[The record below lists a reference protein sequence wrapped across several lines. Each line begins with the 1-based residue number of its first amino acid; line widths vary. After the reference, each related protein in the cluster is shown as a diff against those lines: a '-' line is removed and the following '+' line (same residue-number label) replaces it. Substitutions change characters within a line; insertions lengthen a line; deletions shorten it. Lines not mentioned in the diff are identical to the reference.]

1 MTDAARPFPPRSA
14 RGWLLS
20 AALAVIAA
28 LPLAVA
34 AHQESAHAPA
44 AKAAPAPAAEFAGR
58 IVTVVVADTATG
70 RIAGYPFL
78 ALADGTRYRLDN
90 AGAVSDGAPVAV
102 TGRLAGRTL
111 VVERLRST
119 PPAGPA
125 PKSTA
130 ARADLTGTLRVFHVD
145 YPDGTS
151 EFGYTLITDAGRQ
164 NVVDFGRPL
173 PGIDNG
179 ARAKVSG
186 PVDARGHVDVD
197 TIELLP
203 PAPVA
208 APPVSAATNVTPQA
222 VTTGYTVIPLKYPNN
237 TAAPFTY
244 NTDPASWPI
253 ATINTTVLG
262 AAPAQSVAEYYK
274 EVSYGAQLVNGVVAN
289 DANTWLKA
297 NEARPT
303 ACSTNAQLDA
313 VLNSIETQGN
323 AAATAA
329 GFNPASRPGILYV
342 IDALPCGWAGLGYIG
357 WERAYT
363 KGTASLL
370 VVGHE
375 LGHNFGLYHA
385 GSLDCGANVIAPSGC
400 TVTEYGDPFD
410 IMGNNRP
417 MHFAAHQKNI
427 LGYFA
432 GNGSAIATHSSGS
445 TTYTLGPIEL
455 AGQSRYAVK
464 IPTSNTKR
472 TYWIEFRQPLGFDSA
487 LSSYPNLGAQLRIS
501 SPFEN
506 NCSGCTGMYDDTQ
519 FLDMTPATSPFTDG
533 ALLAGQSFTDSSDAA
548 NPLTIDVLTATTT
561 ALSVKVTKGTV
572 ASATTTLASSVNPS
586 TSGQS
591 VTFTATVAGTAPT
604 GTVAFKDG
612 GTTLTGC
619 SSVALSGSGNARTA
633 ACTTAALAV
642 GVHSVVADYSGDA
655 GNGASSSAALSQT
668 VKAATTTTLAS
679 SLNPSTSGAAVTFTA
694 TVAGTAPTGPVAFTS
709 DGAAIA
715 GCTAVALS
723 GNGNSRTA
731 MCTTSVLAVGTR
743 SIVAGYG
750 GDGTNVAS
758 TSSTLAQ
765 VVTSVAPVATT
776 TSVASSPNP
785 AAAGVNVTFTASVT
799 GIAPTGTV
807 AFTADGATIAG
818 CASVPLAGAGNT
830 RSAACSTAALASGAH
845 AIVAT
850 YGGNAGNLPSSS
862 ASLAQQI
869 TNPGQTATR
878 TRVGSSNNPAPEGS
892 TVTLTATISA
902 TPVAVGGA
910 VSFTA
915 NGATLPGCASVPI
928 AAAGGDAIAACSAT
942 LAPGA
947 YSIVA
952 SYGGSATHFP
962 SASLT
967 YSQVVPFAAIGNTL
981 QFAAAAYAVNEATGS
996 VVLTVTR
1003 IGDPTAP
1010 AQVDYAMA
1018 GGSALAN
1025 ADFTPTSGTLAW
1037 PAHDGSARTI
1047 VVAVGNDGASESD
1060 ETFTVTLANVQ
1071 GATVGAIG
1079 AATVTIH
1086 DDESAPATMPAAATV
1101 VQNPYGV
1108 LAVQG
1113 GTLAGS
1119 AISSLTKNVV
1129 VQLGATAG
1137 AAGSFAQID
1146 FQGLDVGA
1154 GNTLTIRSG
1163 APGQTVVLVNAGA
1176 AAANVAGTVVAQGG
1190 NGAAAPALVV
1200 HSAAGFA
1207 VSPAGRIVGPA
1218 GLTLGTQGAA
1228 TGNLVNLGTVDGGSA
1243 LRIEAA
1249 KVNGGGAFRG
1259 DAMAFATPGNLNN
1272 PVNGGHFIANGLQL
1286 YPASG
1291 NTVRIALAG
1300 HGAAP
1305 QFVNLMVYG
1314 NATLAMPSAWP
1325 GGSTLPANN
1334 RPVLPGEVRAAGVP
1348 DPAYG
1353 GGSMIVQ
1360 ATGTFALDGGASGDF
1375 VFPGGIALIAGGA
1388 FDFKGTAIANGWTT
1402 SGTTYQGVFVEAP
1415 AIADSSGAGGIAVR
1429 TNHLNWVNFSTRPAL
1444 PVAAWTLQRMGDGT
1458 AQFVN
1463 ANGTA
1468 PHLNFYAIV
1477 GEAAAAGKCYTCLV
1491 NTQAINLAATP

>member
-1 MTDAARPFPPRSA
+1 MTDALRPSTARHA
-14 RGWLLS
+14 RGWLLP
-20 AALAVIAA
+20 AALAALAA
-28 LPLAVA
+28 LPLAAV
-34 AHQESAHAPA
+34 AHQDGAHAPA
-44 AKAAPAPAAEFAGR
+44 TKAAAAPAAEYAGR
-58 IVTVVVADTATG
+58 IVTVVVADSATG
-70 RIAGYPFL
+70 RVAGYPFL
-78 ALADGTRYRLDN
+78 VLADGTRYRLEN
-90 AGAVSDGAPVAV
+90 AAAATDGAPVTV

-111 VVERLRST
+111 VVQRTRST
-119 PPAGPA
+119 APAGPT
-125 PKSTA
+125 PKSTVP
-130 ARADLTGTLRVFHVD
+130 RADLTGTLRVFHVD

-151 EFGYTLITDAGRQ
+151 EFGYSLVTDTGRQ
-164 NVVDFGRPL
+164 NVVDLGRPL

-186 PVDARGHVDVD
+186 PVDARGHIAVD

-208 APPVSAATNVTPQA
+208 TPPVSGATNVTPQA

-237 TAAPFTY
+237 TVAPFTY
-244 NTDPASWPI
+244 NADPASWPI

-262 AAPAQSVAEYYK
+262 VAPAQSVAEYYK

-303 ACSTNAQLDA
+303 ACGSNAQLDA
-313 VLNSIETQGN
+313 VLNSIETQGD

-329 GFNPASRPGILYV
+329 GFNPASKPGILYV

-357 WERAYT
+357 WARAYT

-375 LGHNFGLYHA
+375 FGHNFGLYHA
-385 GSLDCGANVIAPSGC
+385 GSLDCGASVIAPSGC

-427 LGYFA
+427 LGYFS
-432 GNGSAIATHSSGS
+432 GNASAVATHGNGS

-487 LSSYPNLGAQLRIS
+487 LSGFPNLGAQLRIS

-519 FLDMTPATSPFTDG
+519 FLDMTPATSTFTDG

-548 NPLTIDVLTATTT
+548 NPLTIDVLSATTT
-561 ALSVKVTKGTV
+561 ALSVKVTKGTLT
-572 ASATTTLASSVNPS
+572 AATTTLASSVNPS
-586 TSGQS
+586 TSGQG

-619 SSVALSGSGNARTA
+619 SSVALTGSGNARTA
-633 ACTTAALAV
+633 ACTTSTLAV
-642 GVHSVVADYSGDA
+642 GVHSMVADYSGDA

-668 VKAATTTTLAS
+668 VKATSTTTLAS
-679 SLNPSTSGAAVTFTA
+679 SLNPATSGAAVTFTA
-694 TVAGTAPTGPVAFTS
+694 TVAGTGPTGNVAFTS

-723 GNGNSRTA
+723 GSGNSRTA
-731 MCTTSVLAVGTR
+731 MCTTSALAVGTR

-758 TSSTLAQ
+758 TSAALAQ
-765 VVTSVAPVATT
+765 VVTSAVPVATAT
-776 TSVASSPNP
+776 GVASSVNP
-785 AAAGVNVTFTASVT
+785 AVAGANVAFTASVT
-799 GIAPTGTV
+799 GNAPTGTV
-807 AFTADGATIAG
+807 AFTADGAAIAG
-818 CASVPLAGAGNT
+818 CASVPLAGTGNT
-830 RSAACSTAALASGAH
+830 RSAACSTAALAVGAH
-845 AIVAT
+845 AIVAA

-862 ASLAQQI
+862 ATLTQQI
-869 TNPGQTATR
+869 TSPGQTLTR

-892 TVTLTATISA
+892 AVTLTATISA
-902 TPVAVGGA
+902 TPVAAGGTVA
-910 VSFTA
+910 FTA
-915 NGATLPGCASVPI
+915 NGAALPGCTSVPV
-928 AAAGGDAIAACSAT
+928 AVAGNDAVAACSAT
-942 LAPGA
+942 LPPGA
-947 YSIVA
+947 YSVVA

-962 SASLT
+962 SASLV

-981 QFAAAAYAVNEATGS
+981 QFAAAAYAVNETTGS
-996 VVLTVTR
+996 VALTVTR
-1003 IGDPTAP
+1003 IGDATAP
-1010 AQVDYAMA
+1010 AQVDYATA
-1018 GGSALAN
+1018 GGSAVAGS
-1025 ADFTPTSGTLAW
+1025 DFTAKAGTLAW
-1037 PAHDGSARTI
+1037 AAHDGSARTI
-1047 VVAVGNDGASESD
+1047 VVAVNNDGTSEAD
-1060 ETFTVTLANVQ
+1060 ETFTVTLANAQ
-1071 GATVGAIG
+1071 GATLGAAG
-1079 AATVTIH
+1079 TATVTIH

-1101 VQNPYGV
+1101 VQNPYGA

-1113 GTLAGS
+1113 GTLTGN
-1119 AISSLTKNVV
+1119 AISGLAKNVV
-1129 VQLGATAG
+1129 VQLGTTAG
-1137 AAGSFAQID
+1137 TAGSFAQID

-1154 GNTLTIRSG
+1154 GNSLTIRSG

-1176 AAANVAGTVVAQGG
+1176 AAATVAGTVVAQGG
-1190 NGAAAPALVV
+1190 NGAAAPVLVV

-1259 DAMAFATPGNLNN
+1259 DAMTFATPGNLNN

-1286 YPASG
+1286 YPATGS
-1291 NTVRIALAG
+1291 TVRLALAG

-1314 NATLAMPSAWP
+1314 NATLSMPSAWP

-1348 DPAYG
+1348 DPGYG

-1388 FDFKGTAIANGWTT
+1388 FDFRGTAIANGWTT

-1415 AIADSSGAGGIAVR
+1415 AIADTSGAAGIAVR

-1444 PVAAWTLQRMGDGT
+1444 PVAAWTLQRMGNGS
-1458 AQFVN
+1458 AQFVG
-1463 ANGTA
+1463 ADGTA
-1468 PHLNFYAIV
+1468 PHLNFYTVV
-1477 GEAAAAGKCYTCLV
+1477 GEAAAAGQCYTCLV
-1491 NTQAINLAATP
+1491 NTQAMNLAATP

>member
-1 MTDAARPFPPRSA
+1 MTDALRPSTARHA
-14 RGWLLS
+14 RGWLLP
-20 AALAVIAA
+20 AALAALAA
-28 LPLAVA
+28 LPLAAV
-34 AHQESAHAPA
+34 AHQDGAHAPA
-44 AKAAPAPAAEFAGR
+44 TKAAAAPAAEYAGR
-58 IVTVVVADTATG
+58 IVTVVVADSATG
-70 RIAGYPFL
+70 RVAGYPFL
-78 ALADGTRYRLDN
+78 VLADGTRYRLEN
-90 AGAVSDGAPVAV
+90 AAAATDGAPVTV

-111 VVERLRST
+111 VVQRTRST
-119 PPAGPA
+119 APAGPT
-125 PKSTA
+125 PKSTVP
-130 ARADLTGTLRVFHVD
+130 RADLTGTLRVFHVD

-151 EFGYTLITDAGRQ
+151 EFGYSLVTDTGRQ
-164 NVVDFGRPL
+164 NVVDLGRPL

-186 PVDARGHVDVD
+186 PVDSRGHVAVD

-208 APPVSAATNVTPQA
+208 TPPAVPATNVTPQA

-237 TAAPFTY
+237 TSAPFTY
-244 NTDPASWPI
+244 NADPASWPI

-262 AAPAQSVAEYYK
+262 VAPAQSVAEYYK

-303 ACSTNAQLDA
+303 ACGSNAQLDA
-313 VLNSIETQGN
+313 VLNSIETQGD

-329 GFNPASRPGILYV
+329 GFNPASKPGILYV

-357 WERAYT
+357 WARAYT

-375 LGHNFGLYHA
+375 FGHNFGLYHA
-385 GSLDCGANVIAPSGC
+385 GSLDCGASVIAPSGC

-427 LGYFA
+427 LGYFS
-432 GNGSAIATHSSGS
+432 GNASAVATHGSGS

-487 LSSYPNLGAQLRIS
+487 LSGFPNLGAQLRIS

-519 FLDMTPATSPFTDG
+519 FLDMTPATSTFTDG

-548 NPLTIDVLTATTT
+548 NPLTIDVLSATTT
-561 ALSVKVTKGTV
+561 ALSVKVTKGTLT
-572 ASATTTLASSVNPS
+572 AATTTLASSVNPS
-586 TSGQS
+586 TSGQG

-604 GTVAFKDG
+604 GNVAFKDG

-619 SSVALSGSGNARTA
+619 SSVALTGSGNARTA
-633 ACTTAALAV
+633 ACTTSTLAV
-642 GVHSVVADYSGDA
+642 GVHSMVADYSGDA
-655 GNGASSSAALSQT
+655 GNGASSSAALSHT
-668 VKAATTTTLAS
+668 VKAVSTTTLAS

-694 TVAGTAPTGPVAFTS
+694 TVAGTGPTGNVAFTS

-723 GNGNSRTA
+723 GSGNSRTA
-731 MCTTSVLAVGTR
+731 MCTTSALAVGTR

-758 TSSTLAQ
+758 TSAALAQ
-765 VVTSVAPVATT
+765 VVTSAVPVATAT
-776 TSVASSPNP
+776 GVASSVNP
-785 AAAGVNVTFTASVT
+785 AVAGANVAFTASVT
-799 GIAPTGTV
+799 GNAPTGTV
-807 AFTADGATIAG
+807 AFTADGAAIAG
-818 CASVPLAGAGNT
+818 CASVPLAGTGNT
-830 RSAACSTAALASGAH
+830 RSAACSTAALAVGAH
-845 AIVAT
+845 AIVAA

-862 ASLAQQI
+862 ATLTQQI
-869 TNPGQTATR
+869 TSPGQTLTR

-892 TVTLTATISA
+892 AVTLTATISA
-902 TPVAVGGA
+902 TPVAAGGTVA
-910 VSFTA
+910 FTA
-915 NGATLPGCASVPI
+915 NGAALPGCTSVPV
-928 AAAGGDAIAACSAT
+928 AVAGNDAVAACSAT
-942 LAPGA
+942 LPPGA
-947 YSIVA
+947 YSVVA

-962 SASLT
+962 SASLV

-981 QFAAAAYAVNEATGS
+981 QFAAAAYAVNETTGS
-996 VVLTVTR
+996 VALTVTR
-1003 IGDPTAP
+1003 IGDATAP
-1010 AQVDYAMA
+1010 AQVDYATA
-1018 GGSALAN
+1018 GGSAVAGS
-1025 ADFTPTSGTLAW
+1025 DFTAKAGTLAW
-1037 PAHDGSARTI
+1037 AAHDGSARTI
-1047 VVAVGNDGASESD
+1047 VVAVNNDGTSEAD
-1060 ETFTVTLANVQ
+1060 ETFTVTLANAQ
-1071 GATVGAIG
+1071 GATLGAAG
-1079 AATVTIH
+1079 TATVTIH

-1101 VQNPYGV
+1101 VQNPYGA

-1113 GTLAGS
+1113 GTLTGN
-1119 AISSLTKNVV
+1119 AISGLAKNVV
-1129 VQLGATAG
+1129 VQLGTTAG
-1137 AAGSFAQID
+1137 TAGSFAQID

-1154 GNTLTIRSG
+1154 GNSLTIRSG

-1176 AAANVAGTVVAQGG
+1176 AAAAVAGTVVAQGG
-1190 NGAAAPALVV
+1190 NGAAAPVLVV

-1259 DAMAFATPGNLNN
+1259 DAMTFATPGNLNN

-1286 YPASG
+1286 YPATGS
-1291 NTVRIALAG
+1291 TVRLALAG

-1314 NATLAMPSAWP
+1314 NATLSMPSAWP

-1348 DPAYG
+1348 DPGYG

-1375 VFPGGIALIAGGA
+1375 VFPGGIAFIAGGA
-1388 FDFKGTAIANGWTT
+1388 FDFRGTAIANGWTT

-1415 AIADSSGAGGIAVR
+1415 AIADTSGAAGIAVR

-1444 PVAAWTLQRMGDGT
+1444 PVAAWTLQRMGNGS
-1458 AQFVN
+1458 AQFVG
-1463 ANGTA
+1463 ADGTA
-1468 PHLNFYAIV
+1468 PHLNFYTVV
-1477 GEAAAAGKCYTCLV
+1477 GEAAAAGQCYTCLV
-1491 NTQAINLAATP
+1491 NTQAMNLAATP